1 MATTTVSQHVPAPD
15 ADRKKKK
22 RAAVIKLSLAG
33 AAILGIGAA
42 ATSAA
47 WTDDAW
53 FNASASSATVE
64 LQGSLDGTNWS
75 EADTTPG
82 LTIPVGTFGNLLP
95 GKTVPVTV
103 HLKNIGSTPLAVAST
118 VTLSGVVFDGVSPNN
133 ATVTVA
139 SVPNIAAGSS
149 ADVVVTLTTPATW
162 ADTFQGTT
170 GTVLV
175 RFTGS
180 TL

>member
-1 MATTTVSQHVPAPD
+1 MASTTVSHVPATD

-75 EADTTPG
+75 EADATPG
-82 LTIPVGTFGNLLP
+82 LNIPTGAFGNLLP
-95 GKTVPVTV
+95 NQAPQVTV
-103 HLKNIGSTPLAVAST
+103 HLKNAGSTTLAVAST
-118 VTLSGVVFDGVSPNN
+118 VTLSGVVFDGAPNN
-133 ATVTVA
+133 AKVTVA
-139 SVPNIAAGSS
+139 PVANIPAGST
-149 ADVVVTLTTPATW
+149 ADVVVTLTTPANW

-170 GTVLV
+170 GAVTI